1 MNLPNLSNVEI
12 PKRIAAAIAGM
23 YFIKEIDDIYMAI
36 ILASILVA
44 GIAAQTIT
52 DIVGKKAI

>member
-12 PKRIAAAIAGM
+12 PKRISAAIVGM
-23 YFIKEIDDIYMAI
+23 YFLKDIKDIKMAL
-36 ILASILVA
+36 ILAGILIA

-52 DIVGKKAI
+52 DTWGKKTT